1 MLNRRQLLG
10 SAAAASLAWHINP
23 AFAATPGREQVLET
37 MRRATQFMTDRVAVN
52 GGYVWSYL
60 TDMSRRWGEMEAKP
74 SMIWIQNPGTA
85 AMGHLFL
92 DAYHA
97 TGDELYYRAAED
109 VAGALI
115 WGQHPSGG
123 WNYHID
129 FGGDASAQDWYETI
143 GYHGRRLEEF
153 RHYYG
158 NATFDDGGTVDSGK
172 FLLRLY
178 LEKQDPKYRGPLDKA
193 VQYIIDAQY
202 PIGGWPQRFPINREY
217 SNGGLPDY
225 TANITFNDEVNANN
239 VEFLLLV
246 YQGLGERR
254 VLDPLRRGMGVVLL
268 AQQGQPQPG
277 WALQYTPAL
286 EPAGARTSEPT
297 SLATHTSY
305 ACLEQLMRYY
315 RWTGDSKYLAR
326 VPEGIAWLEKLELPP
341 ERQIEGFTHPTFIE
355 VGTDRPLYLRT
366 TGSWTGDQRN
376 EIVHEPRDGV
386 SWVNRKLDLGRLRED
401 YRELVAMPVEE
412 ATAGSPLLTDNRIP
426 LPRYFVVEELRGSDL
441 NIGEGAEGRNV
452 AALADS
458 LNAEG
463 YWPTVLR
470 ATSHPYRPP
479 AETPLLPPTQ
489 AADGELIDAR
499 DTSPFI
505 TQDPVTG
512 ISTGTYINNMST
524 LIRALD
530 GRPS

>member
-1 MLNRRQLLG
+1 MNRRQLLAG
-10 SAAAASLAWHINP
+10 AAAVSLAWLISP
-23 AFAATPGREQVLET
+23 SFAATPRRTQILET
-37 MRRATQFMTDRVAVN
+37 MERATRFMTEKVAVN

-60 TDMSRRWGEMEAKP
+60 PDMSRRWGEMEAKP
-74 SMIWIQNPGTA
+74 SMIWVQNPGTA

-129 FGGDASAQDWYETI
+129 FGGDPSARDWYETI
-143 GYHGRRLEEF
+143 GYRGRRLEEF

-158 NATFDDGGTVDSGK
+158 NATFDDGGTVESGK

-178 LEKQDPKYRGPLDKA
+178 LEKRDAKYRAPLDHA
-193 VQYIIDAQY
+193 VQFVVDAQY
-202 PIGGWPQRFPINREY
+202 PLGGWPQRFPINREY

-239 VEFLLLV
+239 VEFLMLV

-254 VLDPLRRGMGVVLL
+254 LLDPLQRGMGVVLL

-286 EPAGARTSEPT
+286 EPAGARTSEPK

-305 ACLEQLMRYY
+305 ACIEQLMQYY

-326 VPEGIAWLEKLELPP
+326 IPEAIAWLEKLELPP
-341 ERQIEGFTHPTFIE
+341 ERQLNGFTHPTFIE
-355 VGTDRPLYLRT
+355 LGTDRALYLKGS
-366 TGSWTGDQRN
+366 GSWSGDTHN
-376 EIVHEPRDGV
+376 EVVYEPRDGI
-386 SWVNRKLDLGRLRED
+386 SWVNRKLDLDRLRRE
-401 YRELVAMPVEE
+401 YRDLVAMPVAQ
-412 ATAGSPLLTDNRIP
+412 ATRGSPLLARDPAP
-426 LPRYFVVEELRGSDL
+426 LPRYFVVRELRGSDL
-441 NIGEGAEGRNV
+441 NIGDGSERHDVALLAE
-452 AALADS
+452 S
-458 LNAEG
+458 LNAQG

-470 ATSHPYRPP
+470 ATSNPYLPE
-479 AETPLLPPTQ
+479 AEAALLSPVRM
-489 AADGELIDAR
+489 ADGNLIDAR
-499 DTSPFI
+499 DTSPFMAE
-505 TQDPVTG
+505 DPVTG
-512 ISTGTYINNMST
+512 ISTGTYINNMSA
-524 LIRALD
+524 LIQALA
-530 GRPS
+530 GSPE